1 MGSLPAGSS
10 ARHAVAID
18 CSHRTRRICHPDRE
32 CVAGARASRARHHS
46 PRRVAVLLRGVA
58 FRNWG
63 SRRTEGSCCNGTET
77 QQRAVVESLDERLF
91 EPLEARG
98 FEVSVY
104 LSTYR
109 CSNGRP
115 WVERDLLPR
124 LAPRLRGLYIGDE
137 ANTTQTQTFVRALEL
152 AAAEAS
158 SREDQSIDAPRDALA
173 FEHIFILRLDMARAG
188 VGSSLLTLA
197 RRALDASSATG
208 IQRRVSTQEL
218 TRSNLTCLLAQDG
231 PMTHRTNTDQFTRIS
246 GRYLCG
252 NQNYGAF
259 PRHRCDASSM
269 AWRCRFLA
277 ARRVH
282 PTHRLISTQVG
293 TSPAPSGRDSPCLS
307 GTSGSP
313 RFSRCPA
320 LTGRRG
326 PSSTAHRPSGP
337 VWKSNFTPSTRR
349 LLDSTRHTVDFHKGR
364 DAERLEEGLPER
376 TAN

>member
-1 MGSLPAGSS
+1 MIWAALLLA
-10 ARHAVAID
+10 AVHGIDVD
-18 CSHRTRRICHPDRE
+18 CSHRTRRICRPDRE
-32 CVAGARASRARHHS
+32 CVAGARASRQRHHS

-63 SRRTEGSCCNGTET
+63 SRGTEGSCCNGTET

-91 EPLEARG
+91 APLEALG

-137 ANTTQTQTFVRALEL
+137 ANTSQTQTFARALEL

-158 SREDQSIDAPRDALA
+158 SREDQSIEAPRDALA
-173 FEHIFILRLDMARAG
+173 FEHIFILRLDMA
-188 VGSSLLTLA
+188 
-197 RRALDASSATG
+197 
-208 IQRRVSTQEL
+208 L

-231 PMTHRTNTDQFTRIS
+231 PMTHRTNTDQLTYLP

-252 NQNYGAF
+252 NQNLRRVRAESSRRC
-259 PRHRCDASSM
+259 PRHRCDVCSM

-277 ARRVH
+277 AR
-282 PTHRLISTQVG
+282 PGQVG
-293 TSPAPSGRDSPCLS
+293 R
-307 GTSGSP
+307 
-313 RFSRCPA
+313 
-320 LTGRRG
+320 
-326 PSSTAHRPSGP
+326 
-337 VWKSNFTPSTRR
+337 VI
-349 LLDSTRHTVDFHKGR
+349 
-364 DAERLEEGLPER
+364 AEK
-376 TAN
+376 

>member
-1 MGSLPAGSS
+1 MKIWAALLLA
-10 ARHAVAID
+10 AVHGITVD
-18 CSHRTRRICHPDRE
+18 CSHRTRRICRPDRE

-63 SRRTEGSCCNGTET
+63 SRGTEGSCCNGTET

-91 EPLEARG
+91 APLEALG

-137 ANTTQTQTFVRALEL
+137 ANTTQTQTFARALEL

-158 SREDQSIDAPRDALA
+158 SREDQSMEAPRDALA
-173 FEHIFILRLDMARAG
+173 FEHVFILRLDMARAG
-188 VGSSLLTLA
+188 VGS
-197 RRALDASSATG
+197 LDASSATG

-231 PMTHRTNTDQFTRIS
+231 PMTHRTNTDQLTYLP
-246 GRYLCG
+246 GRYFACALRV
-252 NQNYGAF
+252 
-259 PRHRCDASSM
+259 RHALVFGHKWVAEILS
-269 AWRCRFLA
+269 
-277 ARRVH
+277 
-282 PTHRLISTQVG
+282 
-293 TSPAPSGRDSPCLS
+293 LS
-307 GTSGSP
+307 GVN
-313 RFSRCPA
+313 
-320 LTGRRG
+320 
-326 PSSTAHRPSGP
+326 RPSGP
-337 VWKSNFTPSTRR
+337 
-349 LLDSTRHTVDFHKGR
+349 LLYGASPVGTCVEITW
-364 DAERLEEGLPER
+364 
-376 TAN
+376 

>member
-1 MGSLPAGSS
+1 M
-10 ARHAVAID
+10 
-18 CSHRTRRICHPDRE
+18 
-32 CVAGARASRARHHS
+32 AGARASRARHS

-63 SRRTEGSCCNGTET
+63 SRGTEGSCCNGTET
-77 QQRAVVESLDERLF
+77 QQRAVVESLNERLF

-98 FEVSVY
+98 FEVNVY

-137 ANTTQTQTFVRALEL
+137 ANTTQTQTFARALEL
-152 AAAEAS
+152 AAAETS
-158 SREDQSIDAPRDALA
+158 SREDQSEEAPRDALA
-173 FEHIFILRLDMARAG
+173 FEHVFILRLDMA
-188 VGSSLLTLA
+188 
-197 RRALDASSATG
+197 
-208 IQRRVSTQEL
+208 L
-218 TRSNLTCLLAQDG
+218 TRSNLTCLFSQDG
-231 PMTHRTNTDQFTRIS
+231 PMTHRTNTDQFTYLP

-293 TSPAPSGRDSPCLS
+293 TSPAPSG
-307 GTSGSP
+307 
-313 RFSRCPA
+313 
-320 LTGRRG
+320 
-326 PSSTAHRPSGP
+326 
-337 VWKSNFTPSTRR
+337 
-349 LLDSTRHTVDFHKGR
+349 
-364 DAERLEEGLPER
+364 
-376 TAN
+376 